1 MVSLTRDKIKL
12 EDRAASSEVY
22 VPDSGPHADEP
33 LGVITIPSFY
43 NNLHADVA
51 KEIESL
57 KAQNVKGMI
66 VDLRGNGGGSLT
78 EATLLTG
85 LFIEKGPVVQ
95 IRYGQNK
102 VSVNR
107 DTDGMVAYDGPLTV
121 LVDRYSASASEIFA
135 AAANTNP
142 MREENSPLIAMSF
155 PFIIVVCGCQTQK
168 KGWP

>member
-1 MVSLTRDKIKL
+1 M
-12 EDRAASSEVY
+12 
-22 VPDSGPHADEP
+22 
-33 LGVITIPSFY
+33 
-43 NNLHADVA
+43 DVA

-57 KAQNVKGMI
+57 KAQNVKGVI

-95 IRYGQNK
+95 IRYGQSK

-107 DTDGMVAYDGPLTV
+107 DTDGEVAYDGPLTV

-135 AAANTNP
+135 AAMQDYNRALIVGDL
-142 MREENSPLIAMSF
+142 RERDSAAASRF
-155 PFIIVVCGCQTQK
+155 R
-168 KGWP
+168 